1 MTENTF
7 FLALIQGITEFLP
20 ISSSMHVDLY
30 NQLARAQALPR
41 EMDVV
46 LHGGTLLAVLVYF
59 WRDIAQVAWG
69 LITWFGG
76 KRGGNPYATLAWAL
90 IVATVPCVFVG
101 FALKRLGF
109 ELHGLKIMA
118 VNSIIFGA
126 LLGLSDRYGGSKLT
140 QVGVPQGLA
149 IGLAQ
154 VLAFLPGVSRSGA
167 CLTMARFLGIERVMA
182 TRFIFLLSIP
192 TVLGAVVL
200 TGYDML
206 KEGVTIDAALCGQ
219 ATALTALVGLLTIHG
234 LLYLLKRYSFAGF
247 AMYRMLLGALILL
260 CL

>member
-1 MTENTF
+1 VTENTF

-30 NQLARAQALPR
+30 NQLTRAQALPR

-59 WRDIAQVAWG
+59 WRDIFQMAWG
-69 LITWFGG
+69 LITWLGG
-76 KRGGNPYATLAWAL
+76 QRRGNPYATLAWAL
-90 IVATVPCVFVG
+90 IVATVPCVLVG

-118 VNSIIFGA
+118 MNSLIFGA
-126 LLGLSDRYGGSKLT
+126 LLGLCDRYGSQT
-140 QVGVPQGLA
+140 QKHVSVPQGLA
-149 IGLAQ
+149 IGFAQ

-167 CLTMARFLGIERVMA
+167 CLTMARFLGMERVMA

-192 TVLGAVVL
+192 TVLGAVIL
-200 TGYDML
+200 TVYDML
-206 KEGVTIDAALCGQ
+206 KEGAVIDAALCGQ
-219 ATALTALVGLLTIHG
+219 ATALTACVGLLTIHG
-234 LLYLLKRYSFAGF
+234 LLHLLTRYSFAGF
-247 AMYRMLLGALILL
+247 AFYRMLLGAFILL
-260 CL
+260 CF